1 MRQVKESKLRRERR
15 AKVHGNQESLLHVGD
30 NHATA
35 LRGVKRVSC
44 SNSDDEQEPEDD
56 AGSPSDLQ
64 NQGLNEDDADADEPP
79 IEDGMHLPCSSMS

>member
-1 MRQVKESKLRRERR
+1 MATKSPYCTLVTTMQ
-15 AKVHGNQESLLHVGD
+15 LHSMGS
-30 NHATA
+30 
-35 LRGVKRVSC
+35 RVSC

-64 NQGLNEDDADADEPP
+64 NQSLNEDDANADEPP